1 MINIKAVN
9 DEINRVKEV
18 KRKENFKECGSAT
31 LSPPWITFYN
41 EIKEMFCEDPDVSAI
56 TYNNV
61 THTVNIYID
70 NAEKAYAIMRLL
82 PVSKNFK
89 DFGNVTLKINVIPS
103 NNLSTSTVE
112 LFEKAFKGNPVFS
125 YIKKAN
131 LPATPFNYIVFKN
144 KVVQF
149 FNDNMRDV
157 SGNKSILYEEIA
169 RDIFEN
175 TSNGICF
182 CTDEPE

>member
-61 THTVNIYID
+61 THTVNIYIE

-82 PVSKNFK
+82 PVSK

-103 NNLSTSTVE
+103 NNLSINT
-112 LFEKAFKGNPVFS
+112 LDLYEKAFEGNPAFS
-125 YIKKAN
+125 YTKKAN
-131 LPATPFNYIVFKN
+131 LPITPFNYVVFKN

-149 FNDNMRDV
+149 FNDNMNDV
-157 SGNKSILYEEIA
+157 NGNKNTLYEEIA
-169 RDIFEN
+169 RDIFE
-175 TSNGICF
+175 TSSDGICF
-182 CTDEPE
+182 CTDKPE